1 MIRTAE
7 DLERAAAAAG
17 AVLLSTE
24 MVRLRDGSWTISGRF
39 GFDDPWAAARLLC
52 ILREE
57 DRDDPDVQAWARLIW
72 DETARAHG
80 IDPRD
85 PRVADAFLEAVH
97 ENVKHWIAFA
107 PEEGEQFQSAR
118 TTMIEGVGDCDCHA
132 GLVHA
137 LVRAASLPSE
147 IRFFEQ
153 DDEPV
158 HAVAAIG
165 ALGHWAETTI
175 DADYGEHPQA
185 AYQRLG
191 LEAGDRPD
199 IGFLGL
205 EFVTPSDVET
215 RKAELDG
222 YVKSLSADV
231 AGCAKIDAPTRASF
245 GEFQTGWAEFMR
257 DAAGWFN
264 SGAQGR
270 QVAEYADAIRDWQAK
285 IATYCAVS
293 APTVEKPAQDQTMA
307 LVKTVAITVGLVAGA
322 VVVVKLLDLT
332 RTLAPRRAPAAA

>member
-1 MIRTAE
+1 MIRTEE

-24 MVRLRDGSWTISGRF
+24 MVQLRDGSWTISGRF

-52 ILREE
+52 VLREE
-57 DRDDPDVQAWARLIW
+57 DADDPAVQEWARLIW
-72 DETARAHG
+72 DETARMHG
-80 IDPRD
+80 LDPSD

-137 LVRAASLPSE
+137 LVRAAGLPSE
-147 IRFFEQ
+147 IRFFET

-158 HAVAAIG
+158 HAVAATG
-165 ALGHWAETTI
+165 AMGNWAETTI
-175 DADYGEHPQA
+175 DAAYGEHPQD
-185 AYQRLG
+185 AYRRLG
-191 LEAGDRPD
+191 LDAGHRPD

-231 AGCAKIDAPTRASF
+231 AGCAKIDSATRASF
-245 GEFQTGWAEFMR
+245 ADFAAGWGEFMR
-257 DAAGWFN
+257 DTAGWLN

-270 QVAEYADAIRDWQAK
+270 QAAEYADAIRDWQAK

-293 APTVEKPAQDQTMA
+293 APAVQKPAVDQA
-307 LVKTVAITVGLVAGA
+307 ASVIKTVAITVGVVAGA
-322 VVVVKLLDLT
+322 VAVVKLLELGKVF
-332 RTLAPRRAPAAA
+332 APRRAPAAA